1 MIRLVRLPVG
11 LGTVMGEGLGRV
23 RSGRSSWQQEERFVN
38 DRPPRI
44 SVIVAA
50 YKPGT
55 GIERVITSLDRQTL
69 PQDEF
74 ETIIVDDGSPDDT
87 FQRLQRYAADRPN
100 MTVFRIENSG
110 WPSRPR
116 NLATERA
123 RGEWVLYMDHD
134 DSLYPDA
141 LRRAAE
147 YAGQTHADVLSPK
160 ESKTT
165 DVWWGMSSFE
175 RGNVPNAL
183 TDGGI
188 ELILPMVPH
197 KFYRRQFLLDH
208 GIRFPEGRRMLWED
222 IYFNVEAWR
231 KAEVVSV
238 LADTPV
244 YLWVS
249 SGGNTS
255 KTYGPRSP
263 EFWNRL
269 DQLFDFIDR
278 TLDGPEFAD
287 ARQVMLTHQFRGRV
301 LGRFSKML
309 LGANSEQINAA
320 LTRARRLQD
329 AYVPEDWDVTFGKAD
344 QARSLLLRAER
355 PDLLRLVH
363 ELDGRIGARTQATNV
378 EWRDGRLHIAAEVRW
393 RGRHGHDD
401 RIFDIV
407 GDRVVRHFPE
417 RLAAV
422 LPPEVLDVTD
432 DLPGIEF
439 ALGIRN
445 RERRVTWQ
453 LPGTPVASF
462 ERVDG
467 QATLTARVEAD
478 VDLAHV
484 AGGRRIGE
492 DIYDFYSVLRF
503 NGISRGGGV
512 RSTIGARSALVDGRA
527 GVAYANLT
535 GNLSLDTAQRL
546 RGPIKDGRPALRRA
560 TVGADGLVL
569 PLPGVH
575 VHGTTTIP
583 MDVVLLPAID
593 SVRNLLENKA
603 LPGRKQLAARLVSE
617 VPARLIGDAEG
628 ARLEVN
634 APLKA
639 GAHRL
644 AFRSKRATLVSAI
657 ILDVRHDGTAG
668 LRREPVPP
676 RRMPLERTM
685 KKVQGDVKRFTQR
698 AKAALRR
705 FR

>member
-1 MIRLVRLPVG
+1 M
-11 LGTVMGEGLGRV
+11 
-23 RSGRSSWQQEERFVN
+23 N

-50 YKPGT
+50 YRPGD
-55 GIERVITSLDRQTL
+55 GIERVISSLDRQTL

-87 FQRLQRYAADRPN
+87 FARLQRYAQDRPN
-100 MTVFRIENSG
+100 MTVIRIDNSG

-116 NLATERA
+116 NVATERA

-147 YAGQTHADVLSPK
+147 YAAQTHADVLSPK

-165 DVWWGMSSFE
+165 DVWWGMSSLE

-197 KFYRRQFLLDH
+197 KFYRREFLLRH

-231 KAEVVSV
+231 HADVVSV

-244 YLWVS
+244 YLWWS
-249 SGGNTS
+249 SGANTS

-263 EFWNRL
+263 EFWDRL
-269 DQLFDFIDR
+269 DQLFDFIDS
-278 TLDGPEFAD
+278 TLDGPAFAD
-287 ARQVMLTHQFRGRV
+287 ARQLMLTHQFRGRV

-309 LGANSEQINAA
+309 LGANAEQIQAA
-320 LTRARRLQD
+320 LTRARRIQD
-329 AYVPEDWDVTFGKAD
+329 RYVPEDWDVTFGKAD

-355 PDLLRLVH
+355 PDLLRLIH
-363 ELDGRIGARTQATNV
+363 ELDGRIGARTQATDV
-378 EWRDGRLHIAAEVRW
+378 EWRDGRLHLAAEVRW
-393 RGRHGHDD
+393 RERHGHGDYL
-401 RIFDIV
+401 FDV
-407 GDRVVRHFPE
+407 AGDRVVRRVPE
-417 RLAAV
+417 RLAAA
-422 LPPEVLDVTD
+422 LPPGHFDVTD
-432 DLPGIEF
+432 DLADLEF
-439 ALGIRN
+439 SLGIRN

-453 LPGTPVASF
+453 LPGHGVPAF
-462 ERVDG
+462 DRIDG
-467 QATLTARVEAD
+467 QAVLTARIETE

-484 AGGRRIGE
+484 IGGRRIGE
-492 DIYDFYSVLRF
+492 DVYDFYSVLRF
-503 NGISRGGGV
+503 DGISRGGGV
-512 RSTIGARSALVDGRA
+512 RSTIGARSALVDGRP

-535 GNLSLDTAQRL
+535 GNLSLDTVQRL
-546 RGPIKDGRPALRRA
+546 RGPIKDGRPDLVTAEVSA
-560 TVGADGLVL
+560 QGLVL

-575 VHGTTTIP
+575 VHGTTSIP
-583 MDVVLLPAID
+583 IEVVLLPAID
-593 SVRNLLENKA
+593 SVRNLLDNKA
-603 LPGRKQLAARLVSE
+603 LPGGKQLAARLVSE
-617 VPARLIGDAEG
+617 VPGRLIGDADG
-628 ARLEVN
+628 ARLEVRS
-634 APLKA
+634 PLRT

-644 AFRSKRATLVSAI
+644 AFRGKRSTLVSAI
-657 ILDVRHDGTAG
+657 VLDVDHDGSAR

-676 RRMPLERTM
+676 KRLPLERTI
-685 KKVQGDVKRFTQR
+685 KKVRRTTTRLTER
-698 AKAALRR
+698 AKRVLRR
-705 FR
+705 IR